1 MPRLNSKYASGAPK
15 R

>member
-1 MPRLNSKYASGAPK
+1 MNSGAPK